1 MWTPELHTTETGVEK
16 PPIWAMGYRG
26 IRHRSQPI
34 IPIFLKTLTLI
45 CQAWVWAQQSILFG
59 VFLISLCGSQL
70 QNPQWTL
77 PSVYRSLSWS
87 EKRKTVYRMKYL
99 TRGRAVSSHT
109 SVKCDATALIHE
121 CVELRC
127 LFITFP
133 THLQRERM
141 KLCMSKS
148 PLQISKTKLASL
160 FPCASLAQFCNSSPD
175 IRQLEFTF
183 FSGAIDREVSP
194 ALRLAE
200 ILY

>member
-1 MWTPELHTTETGVEK
+1 
-16 PPIWAMGYRG
+16 MGYRG

-59 VFLISLCGSQL
+59 VFLISLSGTQL

-77 PSVYRSLSWS
+77 PFVYRSLSWS
-87 EKRKTVYRMKYL
+87 EKRIINCLLHEISYSRTSSKFTYFCEMWCDGAYSWVCRIAMFLYYFSYAFTKRKDEIVHVKKPSPNL
-99 TRGRAVSSHT
+99 DNKISSHG
-109 SVKCDATALIHE
+109 V
-121 CVELRC
+121 V
-127 LFITFP
+127 F
-133 THLQRERM
+133 
-141 KLCMSKS
+141 
-148 PLQISKTKLASL
+148 

-183 FSGAIDREVSP
+183 FSAAIHKEVSP